1 MAEKQQNNAV
11 RKLPVRR
18 CSGCG
23 EHFPKNQLIRV
34 LRTPEGEIVLDLTG
48 KRSGRGAYLCKNAG
62 CFKKARKSKR
72 IDASLEVTVP
82 EEVYDRME
90 EEISRA
96 EQQ

>member
-48 KRSGRGAYLCKNAG
+48 KRSGRGAYLCKNAR
-62 CFKKARKSKR
+62 CFKKARKSRR
-72 IDASLEVTVP
+72 IETSLGCAIS
-82 EEVYDRME
+82 EELYERME
-90 EEISRA
+90 EELTVG
-96 EQQ
+96 